1 MYLNL
6 RLVEQDKQV
15 QKLLE
20 QGLYHYGHGE
30 IGMAV
35 ELWKQVLQLDPRN
48 EVAREYL
55 GIELGDSWSDKIS
68 DKAKTPPPGKMPV
81 YEPAKPKKTHR
92 AEFSLAQQH
101 LRAGKPEAAFSL
113 FSMLAEQDPENSAY
127 VSFVDLSKC
136 ALVRQFL
143 RNAGSF
149 DKAPVLK
156 TSIYKMTELKLSEE
170 QGFILSL
177 INGETSIEDIVSLSP
192 VPPFTT
198 FSTLKYFLEKG
209 LIAIKPEG
217 KKS

>member
-1 MYLNL
+1 M
-6 RLVEQDKQV
+6 EQDKQV

-35 ELWKQVLQLDPRN
+35 ELWKQVLQIDPKN

-55 GIELGDSWSDKIS
+55 GIELGESWSEKIS
-68 DKAKTPPPGKMPV
+68 DKGKTPLEKMPV
-81 YEPAKPKKTHR
+81 YEPVKPKKMHR

-113 FSMLAEQDPENSAY
+113 FSMLAEQEPENSAY
-127 VSFVDLSKC
+127 ISFLDLSKC

-143 RNAGSF
+143 KKTGSF
-149 DKAPVLK
+149 DKVPVLK
-156 TSIYKMTELKLSEE
+156 ASLSKLTELKLSEE

-177 INGETSIEDIVSLSP
+177 INGETSIEDIVYLSP

-209 LIAIKPEG
+209 LIAIKAEG
-217 KKS
+217 VKA